1 MTADIFGYIADVH
14 GYLADH
20 PKISA
25 LASMDVQL
33 PDSIVGIHP

>member
-1 MTADIFGYIADVH
+1 MAADIFGYIADIH

-25 LASMDVQL
+25 LASMDIQL
-33 PDSIVGIHP
+33 SDSIVSIHP